1 MDANISIFLILHN
14 SKVACLPETKKN
26 IGLQE
31 NSSNRSTLF
40 DEYLLKVE
48 KKSTRLM
55 YLLSE
60 RYLESVQSSKIEAFL

>member
-1 MDANISIFLILHN
+1 MFARD
-14 SKVACLPETKKN
+14 KKN

-60 RYLESVQSSKIEAFL
+60 TYLESGQSSKIEAFLWK